1 MYLFIYFQTPGE
13 SKIPV
18 LHSNQLRSRFSNISN
33 KVRSH
38 LDGTYRTS
46 SPSMLF
52 GLFSNSSPETKVHT
66 PTRPS
71 SLFKPSNRTSVTE
84 KDIGSYVELT
94 QHSKTGILRYF
105 GKTVLGPGDWCGVE
119 VESGHGVCDG
129 TICGVRYFSCRDQC
143 ALFVLAHLV
152 RVTEDQNIVNDK
164 IDTGLM
170 YDDGCPATLANS
182 NWELDNVKT
191 ESPFEC
197 ADSLGILTPDQMVEF
212 RGDEANFEVPG
223 LLFKMSP
230 QQITEVSLLKN
241 VYKLKNLI
249 D

>member
-1 MYLFIYFQTPGE
+1 M
-13 SKIPV
+13 

-38 LDGTYRTS
+38 LDGSYRTP

-52 GLFSNSSPETKVHT
+52 GLFSNSSSENKVHP

-71 SLFKPSNRTSVTE
+71 SLFKPTSHSSVTE
-84 KDIGSYVELT
+84 KDIGSFVELT

-105 GKTVLGPGDWCGVE
+105 GKTVLGPGEWCGVE
-119 VESGHGVCDG
+119 VENGHGVCDG
-129 TICGVRYFSCRDQC
+129 SICGVKYFSCRDQC

-152 RVTEDQNIVNDK
+152 RVSECQNISNDK
-164 IDTGLM
+164 VESELM
-170 YDDGCPATLANS
+170 CDDGCPATMAN
-182 NWELDNVKT
+182 WDLDIVKT

-197 ADSLGILTPDQMVEF
+197 IDSLGILTPDQMVEF
-212 RGDEANFEVPG
+212 RGDEAHFEVPG

-230 QQITEVSLLKN
+230 QQITEVSYFDLFDHNKN
-241 VYKLKNLI
+241 I
-249 D
+249 

>member
-1 MYLFIYFQTPGE
+1 M
-13 SKIPV
+13 
-18 LHSNQLRSRFSNISN
+18 LHSTQLRSRFTNISN

-38 LDGTYRTS
+38 LDGSYRTS

-52 GLFSNSSPETKVHT
+52 GLFSNSSSESKVHT

-71 SLFKPSNRTSVTE
+71 SLFKSTNCTSVTE
-84 KDIGSYVELT
+84 KDIGSYVDLT

-129 TICGVRYFSCRDQC
+129 SICGVRYFSCQDQC

-152 RVTEDQNIVNDK
+152 RLSKHQNVVNDK
-164 IDTGLM
+164 IDTELM
-170 YDDGCPATLANS
+170 YDDGCPTSLVSWDIDIA
-182 NWELDNVKT
+182 KT
-191 ESPFEC
+191 ESPFEGN
-197 ADSLGILTPDQMVEF
+197 DSLGILTPDQMLEF
-212 RGDEANFEVPG
+212 RGDEASYEVPG

-230 QQITEVSLLKN
+230 HQISFIEVS
-241 VYKLKNLI
+241 
-249 D
+249 

>member
-1 MYLFIYFQTPGE
+1 MVFQTPGE

-38 LDGTYRTS
+38 LDGSYRTS

-52 GLFSNSSPETKVHT
+52 GLFSNSNSESKVHK

-71 SLFKPSNRTSVTE
+71 SLFKSTNRTSVTE
-84 KDIGSYVELT
+84 KDIGSCVELT
-94 QHSKTGILRYF
+94 QHSKTGVLRYF

-119 VESGHGVCDG
+119 VDSGHGVCDG
-129 TICGVRYFSCRDQC
+129 SICGVRYFSCHDQC

-152 RVTEDQNIVNDK
+152 RVSECQNVVK
-164 IDTGLM
+164 EKM
-170 YDDGCPATLANS
+170 EAQFEDGCPATLV
-182 NWELDNVKT
+182 NWDLDNVKT

-197 ADSLGILTPDQMVEF
+197 NDSLGILTPDQMVEF
-212 RGDEANFEVPG
+212 RGNEINYEVPG

-230 QQITEVSLLKN
+230 QQITEVSIIQNRIKYFVLL
-241 VYKLKNLI
+241 
-249 D
+249 

>member
-1 MYLFIYFQTPGE
+1 M
-13 SKIPV
+13 

-38 LDGTYRTS
+38 LDGSYRTS

-52 GLFSNSSPETKVHT
+52 GLFSNSSSENKVHK

-71 SLFKPSNRTSVTE
+71 SLFKPTNRTSVTE

-129 TICGVRYFSCRDQC
+129 SICGVRYFSCHDQC

-152 RVTEDQNIVNDK
+152 RVSECQNFVKEK
-164 IDTGLM
+164 IEAQLM
-170 YDDGCPATLANS
+170 YDDGCPAALVD
-182 NWELDNVKT
+182 LDVVKT

-197 ADSLGILTPDQMVEF
+197 NDSLGILTPDQMVEF
-212 RGDEANFEVPG
+212 RGDELNYEISG

-230 QQITEVSLLKN
+230 QQITEVSIILNKI
-241 VYKLKNLI
+241 KCF
-249 D
+249 

>member
-1 MYLFIYFQTPGE
+1 M
-13 SKIPV
+13 
-18 LHSNQLRSRFSNISN
+18 LHSTQLRSRFTNISN

-38 LDGTYRTS
+38 LDGSYRTS

-52 GLFSNSSPETKVHT
+52 GLFSNSSSESKVHT

-71 SLFKPSNRTSVTE
+71 SLFKSTNRTSVTE
-84 KDIGSYVELT
+84 KDIGNYVDLT

-129 TICGVRYFSCRDQC
+129 SICGVRYFSCQDQC

-152 RVTEDQNIVNDK
+152 RLSEHQNVVNDK
-164 IDTGLM
+164 IETELM
-170 YDDGCPATLANS
+170 YDDGCPTSLAS
-182 NWELDNVKT
+182 WDIDIAKT
-191 ESPFEC
+191 ESQFEGN
-197 ADSLGILTPDQMVEF
+197 DSLGILTPDQMLEF
-212 RGDEANFEVPG
+212 KGDEASYEVPG

-230 QQITEVSLLKN
+230 HQISFIEVS
-241 VYKLKNLI
+241 
-249 D
+249 